1 MITTPPVV
9 APACTKKAQPR
20 PVHGSFL
27 ALMRTGTKTPGF
39 SLFISFSK
47 GVVW

>member
-1 MITTPPVV
+1 MITTPPT
-9 APACTKKAQPR
+9 AALACTKKVQPP
-20 PVHGSFL
+20 PVYGSFL
-27 ALMRTGTKTPGF
+27 ALVRTGTKTPGF